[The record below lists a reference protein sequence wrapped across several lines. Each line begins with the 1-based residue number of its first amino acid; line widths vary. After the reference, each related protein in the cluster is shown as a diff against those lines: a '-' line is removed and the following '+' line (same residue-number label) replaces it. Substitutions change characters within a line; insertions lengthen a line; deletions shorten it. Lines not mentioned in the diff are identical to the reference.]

1 MLSTLGQLA
10 TGYTATRYVAE
21 FRAGD
26 PARAGRIIATLA
38 LVSGGMGVVVAAGL
52 FFGAPWVAST
62 VLEQPGLSTGLR
74 IAAVALFF
82 TVINGFAMG
91 ALAGLEGYAALGR
104 ASFVSG
110 VSYVLL
116 TILGGRLG
124 QVEGA
129 MTGVTISAVL
139 QCILTWRAVASVA
152 KQQAVPIRFG
162 FHDAD
167 VHILTK
173 FAVPAALN
181 GFVSVPAIWFGNAVL
196 VRQEGGFPEMAL
208 FTAANSFRT
217 IALFIPSI
225 VNNVNFSLLS
235 HQLGVPGGGGYV
247 RVFWV
252 NLTVTVAIA
261 VGGAVA
267 ASISGPWLLG
277 WFGEEFKAGYPVLLV
292 LMISTVPQSIAL
304 ALLQIIQS
312 RARIWFTFYGMS
324 IPSFGVLALFAALLT
339 PSHGALG
346 LAWAYL
352 ASAVVTV
359 TANGLMVT
367 RLGIRPTT
375 GERVG

>member
-1 MLSTLGQLA
+1 M
-10 TGYTATRYVAE
+10 
-21 FRAGD
+21 
-26 PARAGRIIATLA
+26 
-38 LVSGGMGVVVAAGL
+38 
-52 FFGAPWVAST
+52 
-62 VLEQPGLSTGLR
+62 
-74 IAAVALFF
+74 
-82 TVINGFAMG
+82 
-91 ALAGLEGYAALGR
+91 
-104 ASFVSG
+104 
-110 VSYVLL
+110 
-116 TILGGRLG
+116 
-124 QVEGA
+124 
-129 MTGVTISAVL
+129 
-139 QCILTWRAVASVA
+139 
-152 KQQAVPIRFG
+152 
-162 FHDAD
+162 
-167 VHILTK
+167 
-173 FAVPAALN
+173 
-181 GFVSVPAIWFGNAVL
+181 
-196 VRQEGGFPEMAL
+196 
-208 FTAANSFRT
+208 
-217 IALFIPSI
+217 
-225 VNNVNFSLLS
+225 NFSLLS

-261 VGGAVA
+261 VGGAAA